1 MKLAT
6 VASGDQ
12 CLRQSAGRFACV
24 LVLIGLGILPCRVSG
39 QCREEPRI
47 QLNERAALSHLV
59 AKRDAVLPE
68 RWPRRARLPRVV
80 VRVRVDRQG
89 EICSVRAVAGP
100 PELMPHAVRTV
111 RKHWRFRPF
120 RVDWKPTAA
129 EFSVSVKFVP
139 PRRDLR
145 LVARNINSLSGIGRG
160 LPI

>member
-12 CLRQSAGRFACV
+12 CPRQSAGRFACV

-68 RWPRRARLPRVV
+68 RWPRRARLPKVV

-89 EICSVRAVAGP
+89 KICSVRAVAGP
-100 PELMPHAVRTV
+100 PELRPHAVRTV
-111 RKHWRFRPF
+111 QRHWRFRPF

-139 PRRDLR
+139 PRREPR
-145 LVARNINSLSGIGRG
+145 LVARDINPLSKIGRG
-160 LPI
+160 LPS